1 MFITYYILSLVF
13 VATFFIIMDLILES
27 DMDVSIKFGY
37 FYGTLAY
44 TVANAQPFFVVSAI
58 ILRLNK
64 LNNDFKK
71 NFNVDENLK
80 SIKLV
85 VNEDFLSHIINRY
98 SLIYL
103 EVFAIVK
110 EFSKFYGFQV
120 RSLNYDLLD

>member
-1 MFITYYILSLVF
+1 
-13 VATFFIIMDLILES
+13 MDLILES

-71 NFNVDENLK
+71 NFNVDENMK
-80 SIKLV
+80 CIKLV

-98 SLIYL
+98 SLIYS

-110 EFSKFYGFQV
+110 EFSRFYGFQV
-120 RSLNYDLLD
+120 I